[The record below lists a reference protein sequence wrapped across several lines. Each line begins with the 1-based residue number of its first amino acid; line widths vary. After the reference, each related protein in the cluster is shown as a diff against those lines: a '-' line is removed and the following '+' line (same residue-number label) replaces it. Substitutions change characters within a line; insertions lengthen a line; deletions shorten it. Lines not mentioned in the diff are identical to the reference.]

1 MVFTSASQRLAD
13 LSPLYEPAHALWA
26 PSRSP
31 GWEALGL
38 NAAPSAPQGLN
49 IGPTHVL
56 QRFHSDSAPEAAT
69 AIQHNPHVI
78 RQFLLL
84 DVPLEHTL
92 SDVHGAL
99 QVTGLK
105 FVAFP
110 HVNDDQRFTVA
121 HHSTKLMGFAFVD
134 FASSGLN
141 DGEEPWTVLF
151 GHEFRRWVSLLRAS
165 HQPVSMAGQITGLEA
180 VMEALRN
187 GLAIDRVLVDRAHD
201 TTELRTLCQAADIP
215 LEEGSTNDLWRMSA
229 DGAQVA
235 LALTDRAQSETLED
249 VMATGGCVWLF
260 DGVEYSTNLG
270 FAIRT
275 AEVSG
280 ADAVLL
286 NVSKTHEER
295 RTIRRASMRADR
307 FIPVVYTTTEA
318 ILEAARANNFRIV
331 AAEDVGT
338 KGPWDEDLTGD
349 VILVVGAERDGVSPE
364 VLAAADAVVKLPMDG
379 FVPSYNLQVA
389 VSVLAVEALRQRQSL
404 GN

>member
-1 MVFTSASQRLAD
+1 M
-13 LSPLYEPAHALWA
+13 
-26 PSRSP
+26 
-31 GWEALGL
+31 
-38 NAAPSAPQGLN
+38 NAAPSTPQGLN
-49 IGPTHVL
+49 VGPAHVL
-56 QRFHSDSAPEAAT
+56 QGFGSDGAPEAT
-69 AIQHNPHVI
+69 AAVEDDAHII

-84 DVPLEHTL
+84 NVPLKHAL
-92 SDVHGAL
+92 PNVHGAL
-99 QVTGLK
+99 EMTGLK
-105 FVAFP
+105 FVALP
-110 HVNDDQRFTVA
+110 DVDDDQRLTVL
-121 HHSTKLMGFAFVD
+121 HHRTKVVRFAFTDV
-134 FASSGLN
+134 AACSLN
-141 DGEEPWTVLF
+141 DGEEPRAVLL
-151 GHEFRRWVSLLRAS
+151 GHDFRRWVSLLRAS
-165 HQPVSMAGQITGLEA
+165 HQPASMAGQITGLKA
-180 VMEALRN
+180 VMEALRS
-187 GLAIDRVLVDRAHD
+187 GVAIDRVLVDRAHD
-201 TTELRTLCQAADIP
+201 TTELRALCETAGIP

-235 LALTDRAQSETLED
+235 LALTGRPQSETLED
-249 VMATGGCVWLF
+249 VMAAGGCVWLF

-318 ILEAARANNFRIV
+318 ILEAAKANNVRIV
-331 AAEDVGT
+331 AAEDIGT
-338 KGPWDEDLTGD
+338 NGPWDEDLTGD